1 MRNKIVIAVVVV
13 VALVAGAGFYLLS
26 RDDAPDEVSLD
37 AAVEAAQGG
46 ATTTVSGGAD
56 TTVGAESGLTGT
68 WVLDAESG
76 TFDYEQATGS
86 FVGFRIDEE
95 IINMG
100 GMTAVG
106 RTGEVEGSI
115 TIEGTTLTA
124 VDITVDMASITTNES
139 RRDDKVLDALEVTA
153 FPTATFTLSEP
164 VELGSDAATGA
175 DVKVSA
181 AGELTIHGV
190 TKAVSLPIEAKLV
203 DGTAVVVASVDVALA
218 DYGVSKPTAPLI
230 ASISDTATVEMQLLF
245 TTP

>member
-1 MRNKIVIAVVVV
+1 MRNKIVIAAVVVV
-13 VALVAGAGFYLLS
+13 VLVAGVGLFLLG
-26 RDDAPDEVSLD
+26 RDEAPDEVSLD

-46 ATTTVSGGAD
+46 AD
-56 TTVGAESGLTGT
+56 TTVGAASGLDGT
-68 WVLDAESG
+68 WVLDTDSG

-115 TIEGTTLTA
+115 TIDGTTLTA

-139 RRDDKVLDALEVTA
+139 RRDDKALGALEVTA
-153 FPTATFTLSEP
+153 FPTATFTLTEP
-164 VELGSDAATGA
+164 VELGEAAATGA
-175 DVKVSA
+175 DVKVTA
-181 AGELTIHGV
+181 AGDLTIHGV

-218 DYGVSKPTAPLI
+218 DYGVSKPTAPVI
-230 ASISDTATVEMQLLF
+230 ASISDIATVEMQLLF
-245 TTP
+245 TKP

>member
-46 ATTTVSGGAD
+46 ATTTVAGGAD

-153 FPTATFTLSEP
+153 FPTATFTLSGP